1 LLAASAGAGAAQI
14 RGRFPSPA
22 PGRTPRA
29 EADFPMSVEQA
40 ATARLRSSP
49 DPGSWLEQ
57 HGDYLFRYAR
67 LRLRDDALA
76 EDAVQET
83 LLAAL
88 EAHSSFAGRGSE
100 RTWLTGILKHKI
112 VDHFRRAARES
123 QAEGDDGRGLEPEHL
138 FMQTGEWAGHWVA
151 VLVPEKAYLGPNE
164 WGATPEQVAEQG
176 EFWEVFNRCLEPLP
190 PRVASAFTLR
200 ELEGLSSG
208 EICEALDIKVNN
220 LWVML
225 HRARAHL
232 RNCVEV
238 NWFTRGATKG

>member
-1 LLAASAGAGAAQI
+1 
-14 RGRFPSPA
+14 
-22 PGRTPRA
+22 
-29 EADFPMSVEQA
+29 MSVEQA
-40 ATARLRSSP
+40 AAPRRDETSP
-49 DPGSWLEQ
+49 DPGSWLDR

-88 EAHSSFAGRGSE
+88 EAYSSFAGRGSE

-123 QAEGDDGRGLEPEHL
+123 QAGDEGEGLEPEHL
-138 FMQTGEWAGHWVA
+138 FMPNGEWAGHWVA
-151 VLVPEKAYLGPNE
+151 VLVPEKSYLGPNE
-164 WGATPEQVAEQG
+164 WGATPEQAAEQA

-190 PRVASAFTLR
+190 ARVASAFTLR
-200 ELEGLSSG
+200 ELEGLSSE
-208 EICEALDIKVNN
+208 EICGALGVKVNN

-232 RNCVEV
+232 RHCVEV
-238 NWFTRGATKG
+238 NWFMRGRPKH